1 MLTSRYADSVS
12 WFADQATLAL
22 RWMSPL
28 PGTALLSVAISTLP
42 PASAV
47 CSVLAPM
54 PLLVLAPDPALMV
67 KSVGSIS
74 QVPDFPLGASVVTLT
89 LSWMMT
95 WEADVSM
102 NPPSPP
108 KSPPLAD
115 SVPLMSALLL
125 GLLKS
130 AMAVMVPPWPLL
142 FGAASASRAP
152 VLTMRW
158 LADRRMTPPLSTR
171 PEACRV
177 PLFLTTPLCSWL
189 AAWADKIIRPPG
201 ACTAW
206 PFSIKAS
213 TVAGLTKMLVKRFCL
228 SNSIS

>member
-1 MLTSRYADSVS
+1 MS
-12 WFADQATLAL
+12 WLADQATLAL

-47 CSVLAPM
+47 CSVLAPI
-54 PLLVLAPDPALMV
+54 PLLVLAAEPALMV

-74 QVPDFPLGASVVTLT
+74 QVPDLPLGASVVTLT
-89 LSWMMT
+89 FSWMMT
-95 WEADVSM
+95 WEAEVSM

-115 SVPLMSALLL
+115 SVPLMSALLF
-125 GLLKS
+125 GFFRS
-130 AMAVMVPPWPLL
+130 AITVMVPPCPLL
-142 FGAASASRAP
+142 LGAASASRAP

-158 LADRRMTPPLSTR
+158 LAERRMTPPLSTK
-171 PEACRV
+171 PEACSV

-189 AAWADKIIRPPG
+189 AAWADRIIRPPG

-206 PFSIKAS
+206 PLSTKAWM
-213 TVAGLTKMLVKRFCL
+213 VAGLTKMLVSRFCL
-228 SNSIS
+228 SNSSS